1 MPWANRLRGGHEIL
15 KSLMAPLPR
24 PWITLGAVVARV
36 LAAASAFGLV
46 ALPDVL
52 YAAVMFR
59 HFRRKTPT
67 RLIAVVIT
75 LLALLVGQGL
85 RLCLHPADATDAGP
99 AHATASHLES
109 NLLSP
114 GEPDDSADRHVA
126 LGLAMVKQI
135 TDGVLAIL
143 ISVALVWLL
152 PRIRQRFAVSRSTPL
167 LPSGDY
173 RLRPPL
179 RAPPF

>member
-1 MPWANRLRGGHEIL
+1 MLRL
-15 KSLMAPLPR
+15 
-24 PWITLGAVVARV
+24 
-36 LAAASAFGLV
+36 
-46 ALPDVL
+46 
-52 YAAVMFR
+52 FR
-59 HFRRKTPT
+59 HKTST
-67 RLIAVVIT
+67 RLVIAAIT
-75 LLALLVGQGL
+75 LLALLVGQGM
-85 RLCLHPADATDAGP
+85 RLCLHPADVTDAGL
-99 AHATASHLES
+99 ALAATAHLES

-143 ISVALVWLL
+143 ISAALVWLL
-152 PRIRQRFAVSRSTPL
+152 PLIRQRFAVSRNTPL

>member
-1 MPWANRLRGGHEIL
+1 M
-15 KSLMAPLPR
+15 
-24 PWITLGAVVARV
+24 AVV
-36 LAAASAFGLV
+36 
-46 ALPDVL
+46 
-52 YAAVMFR
+52 
-59 HFRRKTPT
+59 
-67 RLIAVVIT
+67 VI

-85 RLCLHPADATDAGP
+85 RLCLHTEDATGAGH
-99 AHATASHLES
+99 AHAAAAHLES

-114 GEPDDSADRHVA
+114 GEPDDGTDRHVS

-143 ISVALVWLL
+143 ITVALIWLL
-152 PRIRQRFAVSRSTPL
+152 PPTRQHFAVSRSTPL
-167 LPSGDY
+167 LSLGDF

>member
-1 MPWANRLRGGHEIL
+1 LERG
-15 KSLMAPLPR
+15 
-24 PWITLGAVVARV
+24 W
-36 LAAASAFGLV
+36 LAARLHRRECKFDFAMNPKSHTGVSRLV
-46 ALPDVL
+46 ALPDVR
-52 YAAVMFR
+52 YAAVMLR
-59 HFRRKTPT
+59 LFRRKTST
-67 RLIAVVIT
+67 QLTTVAIT
-75 LLALLVGQGL
+75 LLVLLVGQGL
-85 RLCLHPADATDAGP
+85 RLCLHAPDATDAGP

-114 GEPDDSADRHVA
+114 GEPDDSADRHVS
-126 LGLAMVKQI
+126 LSLAVVKQL

-143 ISVALVWLL
+143 LTVALIWLL
-152 PRIRQRFAVSRSTPL
+152 PPVRQHFAVSRNTPL